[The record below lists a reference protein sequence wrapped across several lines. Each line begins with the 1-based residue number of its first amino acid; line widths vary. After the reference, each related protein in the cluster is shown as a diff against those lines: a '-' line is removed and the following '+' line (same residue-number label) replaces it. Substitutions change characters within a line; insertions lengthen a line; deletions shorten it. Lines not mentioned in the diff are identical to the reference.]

1 MDKSGIY
8 TITNILDNKIYVGYA
23 TNFRKRKGD
32 HISNLR
38 KNKHKNIHL
47 QRAFNRDGESNFKI
61 ELLEEYDIDIL
72 PSMEHY
78 WCNLLQTHNPEKGYN
93 ILPTSE
99 FGLIT
104 HSKET
109 RDKISKSKIGIKLS
123 KEHCKNIGLAKTGIK
138 LSEKTKNKL
147 RIKTQESCKKGVIKL
162 TETQVLE
169 IVNLINKGIKS
180 SEIAKQFDITRH
192 TVANIKY
199 NKQWN
204 FIDKGFI
211 KTNKSRLSLNQI
223 EEVRNK
229 ANNGVKYKV
238 ISEEY
243 KIPFSM
249 VSKIKNNLKY
259 GL

>member
-1 MDKSGIY
+1 MLKMDKSGIY

-61 ELLEEYDIDIL
+61 EILEEYNIDIL

-104 HSKET
+104 HSE
-109 RDKISKSKIGIKLS
+109 
-123 KEHCKNIGLAKTGIK
+123 E
-138 LSEKTKNKL
+138 TKNKISTKLKGKKKSKTHIQNISNSRKGFITSNDIKEKL
-147 RIKTQESCKKGVIKL
+147 RESVCKTYSKGVFKL
-162 TETQVLE
+162 NEVKVKE
-169 IVNLINKGIKS
+169 IIELINKGLKT
-180 SEIAKQFDITRH
+180 SEIAKIYNVGRH
-192 TVANIKY
+192 TISNIKSGKAWSFVTKI
-199 NKQWN
+199 NK
-204 FIDKGFI
+204 
-211 KTNKSRLSLNQI
+211 
-223 EEVRNK
+223 
-229 ANNGVKYKV
+229 
-238 ISEEY
+238 
-243 KIPFSM
+243 
-249 VSKIKNNLKY
+249 
-259 GL
+259 

>member
-61 ELLEEYDIDIL
+61 ELLEEYNIDIL

-78 WCNLLQTHNPEKGYN
+78 WRNLLQTHNPEKGYN

-99 FGLIT
+99 SGLIT

-109 RDKISKSKIGIKLS
+109 RDKISKSKLGIKLS

-147 RIKTQESCKKGVIKL
+147 RIKTQESCKKGAIKL

-169 IVNLINKGIKS
+169 IVTLINKGMKS
-180 SEIAKQFDITRH
+180 SEIAMQFNVTRH
-192 TVANIKY
+192 TIANIKY
-199 NKQWN
+199 NKQWT
-204 FIDKGFI
+204 FIDKGFV
-211 KTNKSRLSLNQI
+211 KQNKSRLSLKEI
-223 EEVRNK
+223 KEVREKSN
-229 ANNGVKYKV
+229 
-238 ISEEY
+238 
-243 KIPFSM
+243 
-249 VSKIKNNLKY
+249 SKIKEDFKE
-259 GL
+259 

>member
-1 MDKSGIY
+1 MDKSGVY

-61 ELLEEYDIDIL
+61 EILEEYNIDIL

-104 HSKET
+104 HSE
-109 RDKISKSKIGIKLS
+109 
-123 KEHCKNIGLAKTGIK
+123 E
-138 LSEKTKNKL
+138 TKNKISTKLKGKKKSKTHIQNISNSRKGFITSNDIKEKL
-147 RIKTQESCKKGVIKL
+147 RESVCKTYSKGVFKL
-162 TETQVLE
+162 NEVKVKE
-169 IVNLINKGIKS
+169 IIELINKGLKT
-180 SEIAKQFDITRH
+180 SEIAKIYNVGRH
-192 TVANIKY
+192 TISNIKSGKAWSFVTKI
-199 NKQWN
+199 NK
-204 FIDKGFI
+204 
-211 KTNKSRLSLNQI
+211 
-223 EEVRNK
+223 
-229 ANNGVKYKV
+229 
-238 ISEEY
+238 
-243 KIPFSM
+243 
-249 VSKIKNNLKY
+249 
-259 GL
+259 

>member
-8 TITNILDNKIYVGYA
+8 TITNLLDNKIYIGYA

-61 ELLEEYDIDIL
+61 ELLEEYNIDIL

-78 WCNLLQTHNPEKGYN
+78 WCNMLQTHNPEKGYN

-99 FGLIT
+99 FGLIA

-109 RDKISKSKIGIKLS
+109 KDKISKSKTGVKLS
-123 KEHCKNIGLAKTGIK
+123 KEHCKNIGLAKTGVK
-138 LSEKTKNKL
+138 PSEETRSKL
-147 RIKTQESCKKGVIKL
+147 RIKAQEACKNGAIKL

-180 SEIAKQFDITRH
+180 SEIAKQFNITRH

-211 KTNKSRLSLNQI
+211 KQNKSRLSSDEI
-223 EEVRNK
+223 KTIREK
-229 ANNGVKYKV
+229 ANNKISYKI

-243 KIPFSM
+243 TIPFSM
-249 VSKIKNNLKY
+249 ISKIKNNLQY

>member
-8 TITNILDNKIYVGYA
+8 TITNLLDNKIYVGYA

-47 QRAFNRDGESNFKI
+47 QRAFNRDGEGNFKI
-61 ELLEEYDIDIL
+61 ELLEECNIDIL

-109 RDKISKSKIGIKLS
+109 RNKISNKLKGKNKS
-123 KEHCKNIGLAKTGIK
+123 KEHIQNISDSRKGFITTNEIK
-138 LSEKTKNKL
+138 EKL
-147 RIKTQESCKKGVIKL
+147 RNSVCKTYSKGVFKLDEIK
-162 TETQVLE
+162 VKE
-169 IVNLINKGIKS
+169 IIQLINQGLKT
-180 SEIAKQFDITRH
+180 SEIAKRYNVDRH
-192 TVANIKY
+192 TISNIKSGKSWSFITNI
-199 NKQWN
+199 NK
-204 FIDKGFI
+204 K
-211 KTNKSRLSLNQI
+211 
-223 EEVRNK
+223 E
-229 ANNGVKYKV
+229 NG
-238 ISEEY
+238 
-243 KIPFSM
+243 
-249 VSKIKNNLKY
+249 L
-259 GL
+259 

>member
-8 TITNILDNKIYVGYA
+8 TITNILDAKIYVGYA
-23 TNFRKRKGD
+23 TNFRKRKAAHLSD
-32 HISNLR
+32 LR
-38 KNKHKNIHL
+38 KNKHKNTHL
-47 QRAFNRDGESNFKI
+47 QRAFNRDEESNFKI
-61 ELLEEYDIDIL
+61 ELLEQYNIDIL

-78 WCNLLQTHNPEKGYN
+78 WCNLLQAHNPKKGYN

-123 KEHCKNIGLAKTGIK
+123 KEHCKNIGISKTGITP
-138 LSEKTKNKL
+138 SEETRGKL
-147 RIKTQESCKKGVIKL
+147 RIKAQEACKNGAIKL

-180 SEIAKQFDITRH
+180 SEIAKQFNITRH
-192 TVANIKY
+192 MVANIKY

-211 KTNKSRLSLNQI
+211 KQNKSRLSLDEI
-223 EEVRNK
+223 KTIREK
-229 ANNGVKYKV
+229 ANNKISYKI

-243 KIPFSM
+243 NIPFSM
-249 VSKIKNNLKY
+249 ISKIKNNLQY

>member
-8 TITNILDNKIYVGYA
+8 TITNLLNNKIYVGYA

-47 QRAFNRDGESNFKI
+47 QRAFTRDGESNFKI
-61 ELLEEYDIDIL
+61 ELLEEYNIDIL

-78 WCNLLQTHNPEKGYN
+78 WCNLLQAHNPEKGYN

-123 KEHCKNIGLAKTGIK
+123 EEHCKNIGISKTGIIP
-138 LSEKTKNKL
+138 SEETKSKL
-147 RIKTQESCKKGVIKL
+147 RIKTQESCKKGKVKL
-162 TETQVLE
+162 TEVQVLK
-169 IVNLINKGIKS
+169 IVALINNGIKS
-180 SEIAKQFDITRH
+180 SKIAEQFNVTRH
-192 TVANIKY
+192 TIANIKY
-199 NKQWN
+199 SKQWN
-204 FIDKGFI
+204 FIDKGLV
-211 KTNKSRLSLNQI
+211 KQNKSRLSLKEI
-223 EEVRNK
+223 EEVREK
-229 ANNGVKYKV
+229 ANNKIKYQI
-238 ISEEY
+238 ISKEY
-243 KIPFSM
+243 DIPFSM
-249 VSKIKNNLKY
+249 ISKIKNNLRY

>member
-8 TITNILDNKIYVGYA
+8 TITNLLDNKIYVGYA

-61 ELLEEYDIDIL
+61 ELLEEYNIDIL

-78 WCNLLQTHNPEKGYN
+78 WCNILQTHNPEKGYN

-109 RDKISKSKIGIKLS
+109 RNKISNKLKNKKKS
-123 KEHCKNIGLAKTGIK
+123 KEHIQNISDSKKGFITTNEIK
-138 LSEKTKNKL
+138 EKL
-147 RIKTQESCKKGVIKL
+147 RNSVCKTYSKGVFKLDEIK
-162 TETQVLE
+162 VKE
-169 IVNLINKGIKS
+169 IIQLINQGLKT
-180 SEIAKQFDITRH
+180 SEIAKRYNVDRH
-192 TVANIKY
+192 TISNIKSGKSWSFITNI
-199 NKQWN
+199 NK
-204 FIDKGFI
+204 K
-211 KTNKSRLSLNQI
+211 
-223 EEVRNK
+223 E
-229 ANNGVKYKV
+229 NG
-238 ISEEY
+238 
-243 KIPFSM
+243 
-249 VSKIKNNLKY
+249 L
-259 GL
+259 